1 VSAGAYQGM
10 ETSEPSAAAATGKH
24 SGEPRHG
31 LDAIFAPRSI
41 AVIGA
46 SRRRD
51 SIGFALLHNLVAN
64 QFEGAIF
71 PVNPHARAIHSLRC
85 YASIAEIPDPIDLA
99 VVMVP
104 RDSVQGVV
112 EQCLASGVRGLVVIT
127 AGFGETGPEG
137 AAHERRLREAVRAA
151 GARMIGPNCMG
162 VLNTAAGVSLNAT
175 FAPTPARAGHVGFVS
190 QSGALGVAIL
200 NVMRDMDIGLTQF
213 VSMGNKADVSG
224 NDLLEYW
231 EDDPETRV
239 IAMYLES
246 FGNPRRFTEIAKRV
260 TRKKPVLVVK
270 SGRTAEGARAATS
283 HTGAIAGAD
292 VTVSALLEQCG
303 VLRANTIEELFD
315 IARALARSP
324 LPAGPRVGIV
334 TNAGGPAI
342 MATDAC
348 INLGL
353 QLAQLEPATVANL
366 RSFLPAE
373 ASFGNPVDM
382 IASAGAEAYGRTL
395 AAVLDDPGVD
405 MAMVINVTP
414 LLANPI
420 DIMHEIAVATRE
432 RAKPTLA
439 VVMATEEF
447 YQELELRRDLPPV
460 YRFPESAARALAMLA
475 RYAAWRRR
483 PVASGAGAPTAGDL
497 VADDAAVAALLDRA
511 GGGGYLG
518 PAEAFEV
525 LALYGIPVARWR
537 LVAASGGAG
546 VERGA
551 AGESGAAGANDGDA
565 AAVLAAAAEIGYP
578 VVLKGVAPD
587 LVHKTEARAVRVDL
601 RSAAEL
607 AEAAAAMRGD
617 ITAAGHHLSGYL
629 VQEMAR
635 GGHEVI
641 FGVTT
646 DPRFGPLLM
655 FGLGGKYVEVFE
667 DVRFGV
673 LPLDAWEAGEM
684 VHGIRG
690 IKLLTGV
697 RGEPGADLDL
707 LVEVLLRIAQLV
719 TRHPR
724 IVELD
729 VNPYLAAPTRQAAKA
744 LDVRMR
750 VER

>member
-1 VSAGAYQGM
+1 MTGGAHEDMHADMADPERG
-10 ETSEPSAAAATGKH
+10 AAAAPDAKRD
-24 SGEPRHG
+24 EPRRG

-71 PVNPHARAIHSLRC
+71 PVNPHAHAIHSLRC

-104 RDSVQGVV
+104 RGAVQEVI
-112 EQCLASGVRGLVVIT
+112 EQCLARGVRGLVVIT
-127 AGFGETGPEG
+127 AGFGETGAEG
-137 AAHERRLREAVRAA
+137 AAREARLREAVRAA
-151 GARMIGPNCMG
+151 GVRMIGPNCMG
-162 VLNTAAGVSLNAT
+162 VINTAAGVSLNAT
-175 FAPTPARAGHVGFVS
+175 FAPTPARAGRVGFVS

-231 EDDPETRV
+231 EDDHETRV

-353 QLAQLEPATVANL
+353 HLAQLAPATVAEL
-366 RSFLPAE
+366 RRFLPAE

-420 DIMHEIAVATRE
+420 DIMHEIAAATRE

-439 VVMATEEF
+439 VVMATDDF

-460 YRFPESAARALAMLA
+460 YRFPESAALALAMLA

-483 PVASGAGAPTAGDL
+483 PVAGDAGAPAGREL
-497 VADDAAVAALLDRA
+497 AADDAAVAALLDRA
-511 GGGGYLG
+511 GADAGGYLG
-518 PAEAFEV
+518 PAEAFQV
-525 LALYGIPVARWR
+525 LELYGIPVARWR
-537 LVAASGGAG
+537 LVAAAGGAD
-546 VERGA
+546 
-551 AGESGAAGANDGDA
+551 GEA

-607 AEAAAAMRGD
+607 AEAVAAMRGD
-617 ITAAGHHLSGYL
+617 IAAAGHHLSGYL

-684 VHGIRG
+684 VRGIRG
-690 IKLLTGV
+690 IRLLTGV

-719 TRHPR
+719 ERHPR
-724 IVELD
+724 IAELD
-729 VNPYLAAPTRQAAKA
+729 VNPFLAAPTRQAAKA
-744 LDVRMR
+744 LDVRLR
-750 VER
+750 VEPSMRAPGA